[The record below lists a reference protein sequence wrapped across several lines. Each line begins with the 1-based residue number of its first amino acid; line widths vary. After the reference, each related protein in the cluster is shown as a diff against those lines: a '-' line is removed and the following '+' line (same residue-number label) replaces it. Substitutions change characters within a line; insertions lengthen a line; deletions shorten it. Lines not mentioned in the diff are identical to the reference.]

1 MKENSIDYYAIKNTI
16 NEYQSRITGKYATL
30 DEARND
36 MKNHCDWW
44 VCKPGGN
51 IYHIKEWFDGFNHK
65 VEEKFIE
72 RHYGDE
78 ITYKEY

>member
-16 NEYQSRITGKYATL
+16 NEYESRITGKYATI
-30 DEARND
+30 DEARNN
-36 MKNHCDWW
+36 MKNHFDWYMSEP
-44 VCKPGGN
+44 CGN